1 MRSGGVGTLGIYIHT
16 CTHTH
21 TYTCIHCVKR
31 ERASGH
37 VLWDWIGL
45 DWIAWAKKVN
55 RQPDRRYDCNKKRKT
70 SLTTTHRGHELC
82 GTLYSS
88 RFYVWIWM

>member
-45 DWIAWAKKVN
+45 DWIGLDWIGLDCLGKKSKQTA
-55 RQPDRRYDCNKKRKT
+55 RQ
-70 SLTTTHRGHELC
+70 
-82 GTLYSS
+82 TL
-88 RFYVWIWM
+88 